1 MNAMAMVD
9 QVAVDAEAAEVRMRE
24 VMGHLEEVGKR
35 AMEVRMRMRGE
46 GIRGGVYVREVEEEE
61 EERGYVK
68 EKGGREMVYRQS
80 RYVQQQHQQQHPQL
94 PPQAPRYA
102 PGYVQKQQPQRYGY
116 GYGGRVHPHPHPHPH
131 PHGPLD
137 PGRESESE
145 YETEESESII
155 AYAADEDDEDE
166 DADVYGVNETIR
178 MHHGGIPSRAAS
190 SMWALHAVEEEDP
203 EFVSFLEF

>member
-1 MNAMAMVD
+1 
-9 QVAVDAEAAEVRMRE
+9 MRE

-46 GIRGGVYVREVEEEE
+46 GIRGGVYVREEEE

-68 EKGGREMVYRQS
+68 EKEGRQVVYRQS
-80 RYVQQQHQQQHPQL
+80 RYVQQQQHQQQHQQHQQL
-94 PPQAPRYA
+94 QPQASRYG
-102 PGYVQKQQPQRYGY
+102 PGYVQKQHQQQRYGY
-116 GYGGRVHPHPHPHPH
+116 GYGGRVHVHPHPH

-166 DADVYGVNETIR
+166 EADVYGVNETIR
-178 MHHGGIPSRAAS
+178 MHHGARAAS
-190 SMWALHAVEEEDP
+190 SMWALHAVEEEDS

>member
-1 MNAMAMVD
+1 
-9 QVAVDAEAAEVRMRE
+9 MRE

-46 GIRGGVYVREVEEEE
+46 GIRGGVYVREEEE

-68 EKGGREMVYRQS
+68 EKEGRQVVYRQS
-80 RYVQQQHQQQHPQL
+80 RYVQQQQHQQHQQHQQL
-94 PPQAPRYA
+94 QPQASRYG
-102 PGYVQKQQPQRYGY
+102 PGYVQKQHQQQRYGY

-166 DADVYGVNETIR
+166 EADVYGVNETIR
-178 MHHGGIPSRAAS
+178 MHHGARAAS
-190 SMWALHAVEEEDP
+190 SMWALHAVEEEDS